1 MLYFSKFLV
10 AKNSMNNREG
20 KYYGF
25 LSKSFC
31 LTVTEKFVVNPS
43 VLCFRKFPVAK
54 SFWIRRG
61 EYQDFPSNFF
71 CVTVPKTFVREPFI
85 VTFFFGYRKILC
97 FRGLCHNFLSIF
109 LVSQY

>member
-20 KYYGF
+20 KYYDF

-31 LTVTEKFVVNPS
+31 LTITKKFVGNTS

-54 SFWIRRG
+54 KFLDKKGGGWSIKILRR
-61 EYQDFPSNFF
+61 NFF
-71 CVTVPKTFVREPFI
+71 VSRC
-85 VTFFFGYRKILC
+85 RKISWVNPLV
-97 FRGLCHNFLSIF
+97 CH
-109 LVSQY
+109 